1 MNVENYSE
9 RVHIARTHELASE
22 SQPYER
28 VPNCLRFSFSNL
40 FITCIY
46 PKVRNGRFVNLCLFL
61 ASPVLIDISFGHI
74 SCKMVSVLATY
85 HHIATHAGLRL
96 SVRENFDVAVKLMTS
111 T

>member
-22 SQPYER
+22 W
-28 VPNCLRFSFSNL
+28 
-40 FITCIY
+40 
-46 PKVRNGRFVNLCLFL
+46 KVCKCLFL
-61 ASPVLIDISFGHI
+61 TSPVLIDISFGHI

-96 SVRENFDVAVKLMTS
+96 SVRENFDVDVTLWRRCDRKFHEQS
-111 T
+111 

>member
-1 MNVENYSE
+1 MSKIILNEFIL
-9 RVHIARTHELASE
+9 RGRTS
-22 SQPYER
+22 
-28 VPNCLRFSFSNL
+28 LR
-40 FITCIY
+40 
-46 PKVRNGRFVNLCLFL
+46 VNLSHMNEFQIVYDFHSVTSQWKVCKCLFL

-74 SCKMVSVLATY
+74 

>member
-1 MNVENYSE
+1 MSKTILNEFIL
-9 RVHIARTHELASE
+9 RGRTS
-22 SQPYER
+22 
-28 VPNCLRFSFSNL
+28 LR
-40 FITCIY
+40 
-46 PKVRNGRFVNLCLFL
+46 VNLSHMNEFQIVYDFHSVTFSLHVYTLKYAKVCKCLFL

>member
-22 SQPYER
+22 SQSYER
-28 VPNCLRFSFSNL
+28 VPNCLRFSFNNL

-46 PKVRNGRFVNLCLFL
+46 PKVCKCVFL
-61 ASPVLIDISFGHI
+61 ASPVLIDTSFGHI
-74 SCKMVSVLATY
+74 SCKMVSVLTTY
-85 HHIATHAGLRL
+85 HHIATHAELRH
-96 SVRENFDVAVKLMTS
+96 SVRENRVVAVKLMTS

>member
-46 PKVRNGRFVNLCLFL
+46 PKVRNGRFVNAYSWHLQ
-61 ASPVLIDISFGHI
+61 S
-74 SCKMVSVLATY
+74 
-85 HHIATHAGLRL
+85 
-96 SVRENFDVAVKLMTS
+96 
-111 T
+111 

>member
-28 VPNCLRFSFSNL
+28 VPNCLRFTFSNL

-46 PKVRNGRFVNLCLFL
+46 PKVCKCLFL

-74 SCKMVSVLATY
+74 SCNVVSVLATY